1 MFIACPQCR
10 YLVATDPRTQSA
22 PAHCPRCS
30 AALSTGDGAALPA
43 AEGTES
49 PTNAGGQSLASLL
62 RRDESHAD
70 AKATG
75 ASEAA
80 AVAVSATNAISAEQ
94 IAASDLAAAAEP
106 LSDDGQELSTLDNE
120 VPAVAPADNAS
131 AQLAAAPVQEA
142 HVEGE
147 HVGGE
152 QVPADPIA
160 AALPSAGPAKPLRG
174 ARAPAF
180 LGGRSAAVARH
191 GTPLWQWALLVVLLL
206 SLALQILL
214 ADRARLAAD
223 AGWRPLLSSLCGVLG
238 CSIPAWREPQA
249 FVMLDRD
256 VRPVP
261 NLAGVLQAR
270 ATFRNDAR
278 WSQPWPILLLTLK
291 DADGRD
297 LGARAITPAEYLR
310 GSAAM
315 TELAPGQSAQVAVN
329 LREPSANV
337 VAFSFDFR

>member
-22 PAHCPRCS
+22 PARCPRCS
-30 AALSTGDGAALPA
+30 AVLDGSDSAPLSASGDTQGPA
-43 AEGTES
+43 S
-49 PTNAGGQSLASLL
+49 AGGQSLASLL
-62 RRDESHAD
+62 RRDELPEQGEQTAELE
-70 AKATG
+70 TT
-75 ASEAA
+75 SEAVSTSHDTPSESI
-80 AVAVSATNAISAEQ
+80 VAVDPTPDSA
-94 IAASDLAAAAEP
+94 P
-106 LSDDGQELSTLDNE
+106 VSDDGQELSTPDNE
-120 VPAVAPADNAS
+120 AAVATPIDAAPTDA
-131 AQLAAAPVQEA
+131 AGQLAAQTAPVDA
-142 HVEGE
+142 IV
-147 HVGGE
+147 
-152 QVPADPIA
+152 
-160 AALPSAGPAKPLRG
+160 AALPSAPSIKPVRA

-180 LGGRSAAVARH
+180 LGGRSSTASRH
-191 GTPLWQWALLVVLLL
+191 GAPLWQWVLLVVLLL
-206 SLALQILL
+206 SLALQMLL

-261 NLAGVLQAR
+261 NVAGVLQAR

-310 GSAAM
+310 GSTAM
-315 TELAPGQSAQVAVN
+315 SELAPGQSAQVAVN

>member
-22 PAHCPRCS
+22 PARCPRCS
-30 AALSTGDGAALPA
+30 AVLDAGDSAPLPA
-43 AEGTES
+43 SGGTQS
-49 PTNAGGQSLASLL
+49 PASAGGHSLASLL
-62 RRDESHAD
+62 RRDESPEQGEQTAELEP
-70 AKATG
+70 
-75 ASEAA
+75 ASEAVSTSNDATPESIVA
-80 AVAVSATNAISAEQ
+80 ADPTPD
-94 IAASDLAAAAEP
+94 SDP
-106 LSDDGQELSTLDNE
+106 LSDDGQELSTSDNE
-120 VPAVAPADNAS
+120 APVATLIDIAPADA
-131 AQLAAAPVQEA
+131 E
-142 HVEGE
+142 
-147 HVGGE
+147 E
-152 QVPADPIA
+152 QSTPQTAPADSIV
-160 AALPSAGPAKPLRG
+160 AALPSAPSIKPVRA

-180 LGGRSAAVARH
+180 LGGRSSSSASRQGA
-191 GTPLWQWALLVVLLL
+191 PLWQWALLVILLL
-206 SLALQILL
+206 SLALQMLL

-261 NLAGVLQAR
+261 NVAGVLQAR

-310 GSAAM
+310 GSTAM
-315 TELAPGQSAQVAVN
+315 SELAPGQSAQVAVN

>member
-22 PAHCPRCS
+22 PARCPRCS
-30 AALSTGDGAALPA
+30 AALGAGDSAPLSASGDTQSPA
-43 AEGTES
+43 S
-49 PTNAGGQSLASLL
+49 AGGHSLASLL
-62 RRDESHAD
+62 RRDESPEQGEQTAELE
-70 AKATG
+70 TT
-75 ASEAA
+75 SEAVSTSHDTPSESI
-80 AVAVSATNAISAEQ
+80 VAVDPTPD
-94 IAASDLAAAAEP
+94 SDP
-106 LSDDGQELSTLDNE
+106 LSDDGQELSTPDNE
-120 VPAVAPADNAS
+120 APVATSIDTAPADA
-131 AQLAAAPVQEA
+131 E
-142 HVEGE
+142 
-147 HVGGE
+147 E
-152 QVPADPIA
+152 QSTPQTAPADAIV
-160 AALPSAGPAKPLRG
+160 AALPSAPSIKPVRA

-180 LGGRSAAVARH
+180 LGGRSSSTASRPGA
-191 GTPLWQWALLVVLLL
+191 PLWQWALLGVLLL
-206 SLALQILL
+206 SLALQMLL

-238 CSIPAWREPQA
+238 CTIPAWREPQA

-261 NLAGVLQAR
+261 NVAGVLQAR

-315 TELAPGQSAQVAVN
+315 SELAPGQSAQVAVN

>member
-22 PAHCPRCS
+22 PARC
-30 AALSTGDGAALPA
+30 TRCGAALQPD
-43 AEGTES
+43 AEKIS
-49 PTNAGGQSLASLL
+49 PTTPTADDAGVASGGQSLASLL
-62 RRDESHAD
+62 RRDDEAAD
-70 AKATG
+70 APEILTSTVEVAE
-75 ASEAA
+75 SEPALSEPGQEMSVQDNEVVA
-80 AVAVSATNAISAEQ
+80 LAVAV
-94 IAASDLAAAAEP
+94 
-106 LSDDGQELSTLDNE
+106 
-120 VPAVAPADNAS
+120 
-131 AQLAAAPVQEA
+131 AAPV
-142 HVEGE
+142 
-147 HVGGE
+147 
-152 QVPADPIA
+152 
-160 AALPSAGPAKPLRG
+160 RG

-180 LGGRSAAVARH
+180 LRGRAATARTAP
-191 GTPLWQWALLVVLLL
+191 GTPPWQWLLAGALLL
-206 SLALQILL
+206 SLLLQMLL

-223 AGWRPLLSSLCGVLG
+223 AGWRPLLSTLCQTLG
-238 CSIPAWREPQA
+238 CSLPAWREPQA

-256 VRPVP
+256 VRPLP
-261 NLAGVLQAR
+261 NVAGVLQAR

-310 GSAAM
+310 GSTAM
-315 TELAPGQSAQVAVN
+315 GELAPGQSAQVAVT

>member
-30 AALSTGDGAALPA
+30 AVLSAGDGTPLAAA
-43 AEGTES
+43 GVTES
-49 PTNAGGQSLASLL
+49 PVSAGGQSLASLL
-62 RRDESHAD
+62 RRNDPPGPAEQTAVLESAAEAVD
-70 AKATG
+70 TSNDTP
-75 ASEAA
+75 SEHI
-80 AVAVSATNAISAEQ
+80 VAVDPAPEA
-94 IAASDLAAAAEP
+94 
-106 LSDDGQELSTLDNE
+106 LSDDGQELSTSDNE
-120 VPAVAPADNAS
+120 
-131 AQLAAAPVQEA
+131 LAAATQIDIAPDAAAEA
-142 HVEGE
+142 AEVAP
-147 HVGGE
+147 
-152 QVPADPIA
+152 QTAAADPKVTV
-160 AALPSAGPAKPLRG
+160 LPSAPAAKPARG

-180 LGGRSAAVARH
+180 LGSRSTPASGHA
-191 GTPLWQWALLVVLLL
+191 TPLWQWALLVVLLL
-206 SLALQILL
+206 SLALQMLL

-261 NLAGVLQAR
+261 DVAGVLQAR

-310 GSAAM
+310 GSAALS
-315 TELAPGQSAQVAVN
+315 ELAPGQSAQVAVN

>member
-22 PAHCPRCS
+22 PALCPRCS
-30 AALSTGDGAALPA
+30 AVLSAGDGATLPA
-43 AEGTES
+43 TDNREGTAS
-49 PTNAGGQSLASLL
+49 AGGQSLASLL
-62 RRDESHAD
+62 RRDESPVE
-70 AKATG
+70 
-75 ASEAA
+75 SEAA
-80 AVAVSATNAISAEQ
+80 GVAEVVAEPVSANSESPPERILATG
-94 IAASDLAAAAEP
+94 LAADNEP
-106 LSDDGQELSTLDNE
+106 VSKDGQELSTPDNA
-120 VPAVAPADNAS
+120 VPAATPIDAATADAVAELT
-131 AQLAAAPVQEA
+131 AQTT
-142 HVEGE
+142 
-147 HVGGE
+147 
-152 QVPADPIA
+152 PADPIA
-160 AALPSAGPAKPLRG
+160 QALPSAPAATPVRG

-180 LGGRSAAVARH
+180 LGSRSTTASRH
-191 GTPLWQWALLVVLLL
+191 GAPLWQWVLLVLLLL
-206 SLALQILL
+206 SLALQMLL

-261 NLAGVLQAR
+261 NVAGVLQAR

-315 TELAPGQSAQVAVN
+315 SELAPGQSAQVAVN